1 MRKYLLGL
9 CLFILM
15 APITAQKDAG
25 SAKTIAMD
33 KEMFM
38 ERIVNYQANP
48 GEWNYLGNKPCII
61 DFYADWCGPCRRIA
75 PILEELAEQ
84 YAGKI
89 YIYKVNTDKQKELAS
104 LFNVTSLPMLL
115 FVPLSGP
122 PHKATCALSTYT
134 F

>member
-48 GEWNYLGNKPCII
+48 GEWNYLGRSEEHTSELRYNP
-61 DFYADWCGPCRRIA
+61 DTSYAVFC
-75 PILEELAEQ
+75 L
-84 YAGKI
+84 K
-89 YIYKVNTDKQKELAS
+89 
-104 LFNVTSLPMLL
+104 
-115 FVPLSGP
+115 
-122 PHKATCALSTYT
+122 
-134 F
+134 